1 MKKLVTIISAITFPT
16 LFVITPGDDAS
27 LKVYLIWAV
36 YAAASIYGLYWST
49 KEDGNNDRGVN
60 QSSASSR
67 RDTGICKYS
76 NPHGRWS

>member
-16 LFVITPGDDAS
+16 LFVITPCEDAS

-49 KEDGNNDRGVN
+49 KDRDNDRGVN